1 MMYFFGDCISATNV
15 QTMAARCAVAQMSAS
30 SSSAE
35 VLYEYLRKI
44 RVKTQKSAVRC
55 AIPPS
60 VMAGQEERPLGA
72 DFAGNPVSMATAL
85 GRVDAYA

>member
-1 MMYFFGDCISATNV
+1 MYKQNKKRICYAIFAKSATIP
-15 QTMAARCAVAQMSAS
+15 ARCVIRS
-30 SSSAE
+30 E